1 MRTNKH
7 ILYNEWRYVINMI
20 SKKINSI
27 PMCYYISEDR
37 HEETVLFIHAA
48 FADNTQYSTQI
59 EEFSKIFTVITVD
72 LIGHGNST
80 ETQKGDGI
88 EKTSHYIK
96 TILQEE
102 NIQKVHL
109 VGVSIGAVLIQDFA
123 NQYLEMVS
131 SISCFGGYDINN
143 FDLSMQKE
151 NGNAQGLMMLKAIF
165 SIKWFA
171 QSNKLI
177 SAYTPQA
184 QEEFYQMNIRFPKKS
199 FMYLAGLNSMVNKHV
214 TKRNYPIL
222 IGCGDKDVPMELKAV
237 EMWHKLEPDSEL
249 IVFNNAGHL
258 VNMDVPHEF
267 NKTVIDFILRT
278 K

>member
-1 MRTNKH
+1 
-7 ILYNEWRYVINMI
+7 MI
-20 SKKINSI
+20 SKKINST
-27 PMCYYISEDR
+27 PMCYYISENR
-37 HEETVLFIHAA
+37 YKETVLFIHAA
-48 FADNTQYSTQI
+48 FADNTQYSKQI
-59 EEFSKIFTVITVD
+59 EEFSQKFTVITVD

-80 ETQKGDGI
+80 KTQKGDGI
-88 EKTSHYIK
+88 EKTSQYIK
-96 TILQEE
+96 AILQEE
-102 NIQKVHL
+102 NIKKVHL

-123 NQYLEMVS
+123 NQYPEMVS

-143 FDLSMQKE
+143 FDVSMQKE
-151 NGNAQGLMMLKAIF
+151 NGKAQGLMMLKAIF

-199 FMYLAGLNSMVNKHV
+199 FMYLAGLNSMVNKYT

-222 IGCGDKDVPMELKAV
+222 IGCGDKDIPMELKAV
-237 EMWHKLEPDSEL
+237 EMWHELEPDSEVIIL
-249 IVFNNAGHL
+249 NNAGHL
-258 VNMDVPHEF
+258 VNMDAPQEF
-267 NKTVIDFILRT
+267 NKVVIDFVLRA